1 MALVLWVLSAETC
14 LNQVTLSTSSI
25 PQSILIRDKKK
36 IEDLELIS
44 IYFTREIYS
53 EYESDTIKRTFSSN
67 KSFFYLPQ
75 HIKGYAFMVKSLH

>member
-36 IEDLELIS
+36 IQDLELIS

-67 KSFFYLPQ
+67 KSFFIYPSTL
-75 HIKGYAFMVKSLH
+75 KDTLSW